1 MLLSVKDL
9 KIHYKTR
16 LGSVKAVDGISFDV
30 PAGKVVGI
38 VGESGCGKTTAVRS
52 LLRVMP
58 PVASFEGGE
67 IEFDGTDILKLS
79 EREMNELRWRD
90 IAYIPQ
96 SAMNALDPVW
106 RVGDQLIEVLTKRG
120 GMKKGEAR
128 TRAAELFAMVGLEFK
143 RLRDYPHQF
152 SGGMRQRASI
162 ALALALN
169 PRLVIADE
177 PVTALDVI
185 IQRQVLDT
193 FARLQRDFGLAV
205 ALVTHDISVVAYVC
219 DYVVV
224 MYAGKVV
231 ERGPV
236 KDVLTHPSHAYTI
249 GLYNAF
255 PELSA
260 DEERELSPIEGGP
273 PMLLNPP
280 KGCRFRARCPFAE
293 DICKQEPV
301 EVQIGPE
308 HFSLCHR
315 AHEAQEMR
323 EQATDPA
330 IWRSVV
336 VTA

>member
-9 KIHYKTR
+9 KIQYKTR
-16 LGSVKAVDGISFDV
+16 KGIVHAVDGISFDV
-30 PAGKVVGI
+30 PEGKVVGI

-58 PVASFEGGE
+58 PVASYAGGE
-67 IEFDGTDILKLS
+67 INFDGSDILKLS
-79 EREMNELRWRD
+79 EREMNKLRWRD

-106 RVGDQLIEVLTKRG
+106 RVGDQIIEVLRKRG
-120 GMKKGEAR
+120 GFKKAKAKL
-128 TRAAELFAMVGLEFK
+128 RAEELFEMVGLEKK

-162 ALALALN
+162 ALALALS
-169 PRLVIADE
+169 PRLAIADE

-193 FARLQRDFGLAV
+193 FSRLQREFGLSV
-205 ALVTHDISVVAYVC
+205 VLVTHDISVVAYVC

-224 MYAGKVV
+224 MYAGKIV
-231 ERGPV
+231 EKGPV
-236 KDVLTHPSHAYTI
+236 KDVLSSPSHAYTI

-273 PMLLNPP
+273 PQLLNPP
-280 KGCRFRARCPFAE
+280 EGCRFRDRCPFAQE
-293 DICKQEPV
+293 ICKQEPV
-301 EVQIGPE
+301 EVQVGPE

-315 AHEAQEMR
+315 AHEAAEMR
-323 EQATDPA
+323 EKARDPA
-330 IWRSVV
+330 VWRGV

>member
-1 MLLSVKDL
+1 MLLSVRDL
-9 KIHYKTR
+9 KIHYKTPQ
-16 LGSVKAVDGISFDV
+16 GPVQAVDGISFDV
-30 PAGKVVGI
+30 PEGKVVGI

-58 PVASFEGGE
+58 TVARFAGGE
-67 IEFDGTDILKLS
+67 VFFDGTDILKLS
-79 EREMNELRWRD
+79 ERRMNDLRWRD

-106 RVGDQLIEVLTKRG
+106 RVGDQIVEVLTKRG
-120 GMKKGEAR
+120 GMNKAKAR
-128 TRAAELFAMVGLEFK
+128 ARSEELFAMVGLEHK

-193 FARLQRDFGLAV
+193 FARLQREFGLSV
-205 ALVTHDISVVAYVC
+205 ILVTHDISVVAYVC

-231 ERGPV
+231 EKGPV
-236 KDVLTHPSHAYTI
+236 RDVLTRPSHAYTI

-260 DEERELSPIEGGP
+260 DEDRELSPIEGGP

-280 KGCRFRARCPFAE
+280 TGCRFRARCPFALE
-293 DICKQEPV
+293 VCKQEPP
-301 EVQIGPE
+301 EVQVGPE
-308 HFSLCHR
+308 HVSLCHR
-315 AHEAQEMR
+315 AHE
-323 EQATDPA
+323 
-330 IWRSVV
+330 
-336 VTA
+336 

>member
-1 MLLSVKDL
+1 MLLSVRDL
-9 KIHYKTR
+9 RIHYKTPA
-16 LGSVKAVDGISFDV
+16 GPVKAVDGISFDV
-30 PAGKVVGI
+30 PQGKVVGI

-52 LLRVMP
+52 ILRVMP
-58 PVASFEGGE
+58 TVASFAGGQM
-67 IEFDGTDILKLS
+67 IFDGTDLLTLTD
-79 EREMNELRWRD
+79 RQMNDLRWRD

-106 RVGDQLIEVLTKRG
+106 RVGDQIVEVLVKRG
-120 GMKKGEAR
+120 NMPKAEAR
-128 TRAAELFAMVGLEFK
+128 TRAADLFAMVGLEAK

-169 PRLVIADE
+169 PRLVVADE

-193 FARLQRDFGLAV
+193 FAKLQREFGLSV
-205 ALVTHDISVVAYVC
+205 VLVTHDISVVAYVC

-231 ERGPV
+231 EKGPV
-236 KDVLTHPSHAYTI
+236 RDVLSRPSHAYTI

-260 DEERELSPIEGGP
+260 DSDRELSPIEGGP
-273 PMLLNPP
+273 PRLLNPP
-280 KGCRFRARCPFAE
+280 GGCRFRPRCPFALAKCAE
-293 DICKQEPV
+293 DPP
-301 EVQIGPE
+301 EVQVGPE
-308 HFSLCHR
+308 HTALCHR
-315 AHEAQEMR
+315 AHEAEALR
-323 EQATDPA
+323 EQARDPA
-330 IWRSVV
+330 TWRRV

>member
-1 MLLSVKDL
+1 MLLSIKDL
-9 KIHYKTR
+9 RIHYKTPM
-16 LGSVKAVDGISFDV
+16 GPVKAVDGISFDV
-30 PAGKVVGI
+30 PEGKVVGV

-52 LLRVMP
+52 ILRVMP
-58 PVASFEGGE
+58 KVASFAGGE
-67 IEFDGTDILKLS
+67 IVFDGTDILKLS
-79 EREMNELRWRD
+79 ERQMNDLRWRD
-90 IAYIPQ
+90 ISYIPQ

-106 RVGDQLIEVLTKRG
+106 RVGDQIVEVLTKRG
-120 GMKKGEAR
+120 GMAKAPAR
-128 TRAAELFAMVGLEFK
+128 ARSEELFAMVGLEGK

-193 FARLQRDFGLAV
+193 FAKLQREFGLSV
-205 ALVTHDISVVAYVC
+205 VLVTHDISVVAYVC
-219 DYVVV
+219 DHVVV

-231 ERGPV
+231 EKGPV
-236 KDVLTHPSHAYTI
+236 RDVLTRPSHAYTI

-260 DEERELSPIEGGP
+260 DEDRELSPIEGGP
-273 PMLLNPP
+273 PLLLNTPP
-280 KGCRFRARCPFAE
+280 GCRFRPRCPFAL
-293 DICKQEPV
+293 DICKTDPP
-301 EVQIGPE
+301 EVQVGPD
-308 HFSLCHR
+308 HFAQCHR
-315 AHEAQEMR
+315 AHEAESLRQ
-323 EQATDPA
+323 QAADPA
-330 IWRSVV
+330 VWRRV

>member
-9 KIHYKTR
+9 KIQYKTR
-16 LGSVKAVDGISFDV
+16 TGIVHAVDGISFDV
-30 PAGKVVGI
+30 PEGKVVGI

-58 PVASFEGGE
+58 PVASYAGGE
-67 IEFDGTDILKLS
+67 IKFDGSDILKLS
-79 EREMNELRWRD
+79 EREMNDLRWRD

-106 RVGDQLIEVLTKRG
+106 RVGNQIIEVLTKRG
-120 GMKKGEAR
+120 GMKKAAAKL
-128 TRAAELFAMVGLEFK
+128 RAEELFAMVGLEKK

-162 ALALALN
+162 ALALALS
-169 PRLVIADE
+169 PRLAIADE

-193 FARLQRDFGLAV
+193 FSRLQREFGLSV
-205 ALVTHDISVVAYVC
+205 VLVTHDISVVAYVC

-224 MYAGKVV
+224 MYAGKIV
-231 ERGPV
+231 EKGPV
-236 KDVLTHPSHAYTI
+236 KDVLTSPSHAYTI

-273 PMLLNPP
+273 PLLLNPP
-280 KGCRFRARCPFAE
+280 EGCRFRERCPFAQE
-293 DICKQEPV
+293 ICKQEPV
-301 EVQIGPE
+301 EVQVGPE

-315 AHEAQEMR
+315 AHEAAEMR
-323 EQATDPA
+323 EQARDPA
-330 IWRSVV
+330 VWRGV

>member
-16 LGSVKAVDGISFDV
+16 MGPVRAVDGISFDV
-30 PAGKVVGI
+30 PEGKVVGI

-58 PVASFEGGE
+58 PVASFAGGE
-67 IEFDGTDILKLS
+67 IVFDGTDILKLS
-79 EREMNELRWRD
+79 DRQMNDLRWRD

-106 RVGDQLIEVLTKRG
+106 RVGNQIVEVLTKRG
-120 GMKKGEAR
+120 GMKKPEALK
-128 TRAAELFAMVGLEFK
+128 RAEELFAMVGLEQK

-193 FARLQRDFGLAV
+193 FARLQREFGLSV
-205 ALVTHDISVVAYVC
+205 VLVTHDISVVAYVC

-231 ERGPV
+231 EKGPV
-236 KDVLTHPSHAYTI
+236 KDVLTNPSHAYTI

-260 DEERELSPIEGGP
+260 DDDRELSPIEGGP
-273 PMLLNPP
+273 PLLLDPP
-280 KGCRFRARCPFAE
+280 AGCRFRVRCPFAQE
-293 DICKQEPV
+293 ICKQEPV
-301 EVQIGPE
+301 EVQVGPE

-315 AHEAQEMR
+315 AHEAAEMR
-323 EQATDPA
+323 QKATDPA
-330 IWRSVV
+330 VWRGV

>member
-16 LGSVKAVDGISFDV
+16 KGPVHAVDGISFDV
-30 PAGKVVGI
+30 PEGKVVGV

-58 PVASFEGGE
+58 SVAAFAGGE
-67 IEFDGTDILKLS
+67 AVFDGRDILKLS
-79 EREMNELRWRD
+79 EREMNDLRWRD

-106 RVGDQLIEVLTKRG
+106 RVGDQIVEVLVKRG
-120 GMKKGEAR
+120 GMKKAEAKK
-128 TRAAELFAMVGLEFK
+128 RAEELFAMVGLEMK

-162 ALALALN
+162 ALSLALN

-193 FARLQRDFGLAV
+193 FSRLQREFGLSV
-205 ALVTHDISVVAYVC
+205 VLVTHDISVVAYVC

-231 ERGPV
+231 EKGPV
-236 KDVLTHPSHAYTI
+236 RDVLTKPSHAYTI

-273 PMLLNPP
+273 PLLFHPP
-280 KGCRFRARCPFAE
+280 EGCRFRARCPFATE
-293 DICKQEPV
+293 ICKQEPV
-301 EVQIGPE
+301 EVQVGPE
-308 HFSLCHR
+308 HYSLCHR
-315 AHEAQEMR
+315 AHETAELR
-323 EQATDPA
+323 EQAKDPA
-330 IWRSVV
+330 VWRGV

>member
-9 KIHYKTR
+9 RIHYKTPM
-16 LGSVKAVDGISFDV
+16 GPVKAVDGISFDV
-30 PAGKVVGI
+30 PEGKVVGI

-52 LLRVMP
+52 MLRVMP
-58 PVASFEGGE
+58 AVASFAGGE
-67 IEFDGTDILKLS
+67 IIFDGTDILKLS
-79 EREMNELRWRD
+79 ERAMNDLRWRD

-106 RVGDQLIEVLTKRG
+106 RVGDQIVEVLRKRG
-120 GMKKGEAR
+120 NMSKPEA
-128 TRAAELFAMVGLEFK
+128 AARSQDLFAMVGLEQK

-193 FARLQRDFGLAV
+193 FAQLQREFGLSV
-205 ALVTHDISVVAYVC
+205 ILVTHDISVVAYVC

-231 ERGPV
+231 EKGPV
-236 KDVLTHPSHAYTI
+236 RDVLTRPSHAYTI

-255 PELSA
+255 PELSP
-260 DEERELSPIEGGP
+260 DEDRELSPIEGGP
-273 PMLLNPP
+273 PLLLNPP
-280 KGCRFRARCPFAE
+280 TGCRFRPRCPFAT
-293 DICKQEPV
+293 DICATEPT
-301 EVQIGPE
+301 EVQVGPE

-315 AHEAQEMR
+315 AHEAEALR
-323 EQATDPA
+323 EKARDPA
-330 IWRSVV
+330 VWRGVV
-336 VTA
+336 AS

>member
-9 KIHYKTR
+9 KIQYKTR
-16 LGSVKAVDGISFDV
+16 KGIVHAVDGISFDV
-30 PAGKVVGI
+30 PEGKVVGI

-58 PVASFEGGE
+58 PVASYAGGE
-67 IEFDGTDILKLS
+67 INFDGSDILKLS
-79 EREMNELRWRD
+79 EREMNKLRWRD

-106 RVGDQLIEVLTKRG
+106 RVGDQIIEVLTKRG
-120 GMKKGEAR
+120 GFKKAKAKL
-128 TRAAELFAMVGLEFK
+128 RAEELFEMVGLEQK

-162 ALALALN
+162 ALALALS
-169 PRLVIADE
+169 PRLAIADE

-193 FARLQRDFGLAV
+193 FSRLQREFGLSV
-205 ALVTHDISVVAYVC
+205 VLVTHDISVVAYVC

-224 MYAGKVV
+224 MYAGKIV
-231 ERGPV
+231 EKGPV
-236 KDVLTHPSHAYTI
+236 KDVLSSPSHAYTI

-273 PMLLNPP
+273 PQLLNPP
-280 KGCRFRARCPFAE
+280 EGCRFRDRCPFAQE
-293 DICKQEPV
+293 ICKQEPV
-301 EVQIGPE
+301 EVQVGPE

-315 AHEAQEMR
+315 AHEAAEMR
-323 EQATDPA
+323 EKARDPA
-330 IWRSVV
+330 VWRGV

>member
-1 MLLSVKDL
+1 MLLSIRDL
-9 KIHYKTR
+9 QIHYKTPM
-16 LGSVKAVDGISFDV
+16 GPVKAVDGISFDV
-30 PAGKVVGI
+30 PEGKVVGV

-52 LLRVMP
+52 ILRVMP
-58 PVASFEGGE
+58 TVASFAGGE
-67 IEFDGTDILKLS
+67 IIFDGKDILKLS
-79 EREMNELRWRD
+79 DRQMNDLRWRD

-106 RVGDQLIEVLTKRG
+106 RVGDQIVEVLTKRG
-120 GMKKGEAR
+120 GMPKAEAR
-128 TRAAELFAMVGLEFK
+128 TRSEQLFAMVGLEAN

-193 FARLQRDFGLAV
+193 FAKLQREFGLSV
-205 ALVTHDISVVAYVC
+205 ILVTHDISVVAYVC
-219 DYVVV
+219 DHVVV

-231 ERGPV
+231 EKGPAR
-236 KDVLTHPSHAYTI
+236 DVLTHPSHAYTI

-260 DEERELSPIEGGP
+260 DHDRELSPIEGGP
-273 PMLLNPP
+273 PLLLNTPP
-280 KGCRFRARCPFAE
+280 GCRFRARCPFALE
-293 DICKQEPV
+293 ICKTDPP
-301 EVQIGPE
+301 EVKVGPD
-308 HFSLCHR
+308 HFAQCHR
-315 AHEAQEMR
+315 AHEAASLRQ
-323 EQATDPA
+323 QAADPA
-330 IWRSVV
+330 VWRRV